1 VNLNFYI
8 WNGHGNGFPLKP
20 VRSINMNKEELEK
33 ILEQIKISGY
43 GVLRIWINKDGIMEY
58 DCMIPNGESG
68 I

>member
-1 VNLNFYI
+1 
-8 WNGHGNGFPLKP
+8 
-20 VRSINMNKEELEK
+20 MNKEELEK